1 MPSIPSVAELAPID
15 RALVAL
21 NREYEA
27 LHTAKEELFWTT
39 KMGITR
45 EYDAFNDAENAL
57 QAFRQDAARLAQVR
71 ALLAEPAITDAQRTT
86 LGGWVRFFEC
96 GVIEDPEA
104 SREAA
109 ETVALESAIAKQRG
123 ALPLAWIHPDSG
135 EPVRASSV
143 ALALKVA
150 SDPDERVRK
159 AAFRGL
165 ESLETFALESGFL
178 DLVRRRNK
186 FARLL
191 GFEDYYDWKVST
203 TEGFGKAKLFALLD
217 DLEARTREA
226 GRRRVEAVRAQHGD
240 DALAPWNFRF
250 HTQGDVLRD
259 LDPYFRFDEALL
271 RWGRS
276 FTGLGIRFEGSLVQ
290 LDLVVREGKYENG
303 FCHAPVAP
311 YEDAT
316 GFVRARVNFTST
328 AVPGQ
333 VGSGKRAAET
343 LFHEGG
349 HCAHFANMRMGAPC
363 FSQEFAPTSAA
374 FAETQSMF
382 CDSLLGDA
390 DWMARYALDAE
401 GRAPSWEIVEKAT
414 RLTQDGEVVH
424 LRNLLS
430 VCYAEKAI
438 YEIPDAE
445 LSAEAVMAAILRV
458 ERALNFIDR
467 CPRPTLAVPHLLSGE
482 SACIY
487 HGYVLALGGVAQTR
501 AFFEQRDGYLTDNP
515 KIGPTLREKYW
526 LPGNSITFTDYLAR
540 LTGGAFSFDALV
552 TEVSRT
558 ADEAVADQ
566 RRRLARSAE
575 RPKFEGAVDLDLT
588 LRMVHG
594 KDVIATTETARFEEV
609 AATYTAWLRGLEPK
623 R

>member
-1 MPSIPSVAELAPID
+1 MELDRVD
-15 RALVAL
+15 RAIVDL
-21 NREYEA
+21 NREYAA

-71 ALLAEPAITDAQRTT
+71 ALAADATTDAQRTT
-86 LGGWVRFFEC
+86 LAGWVHFFES
-96 GVIEDPEA
+96 GVIEDEA
-104 SREAA
+104 AQREAA
-109 ETVALESAIAKQRG
+109 ETVELESTIAKARG
-123 ALPLAWIHPDSG
+123 ALPLTWIHPETG

-159 AAFRGL
+159 AAYRAL
-165 ESLETFALESGFL
+165 ESIERFALENGFL
-178 DLVRRRNK
+178 ELVRRRNR
-186 FARLL
+186 FARRL
-191 GFEDYYDWKVST
+191 GFADYYDWKVST
-203 TEGFGKAKLFALLD
+203 TEGFDKATLFALLD
-217 DLEARTREA
+217 DLETRTREA
-226 GRRRVEAVRAQHGD
+226 GQRRVEAVLAKHGD
-240 DALAPWNFRF
+240 DALAAWNFRF

-259 LDPYFRFDEALL
+259 LDPYFPFHDALS

-276 FTGLGIRFEGSLVQ
+276 FTGLGIRFEGSLLQ
-290 LDLVVREGKYENG
+290 LDLIVRDGKFENG
-303 FCHAPVAP
+303 FCHAPEVP

-316 GFVRARVNFTST
+316 GRVRARVNFTST

-349 HCAHFANMRMGAPC
+349 HAAHFANMLMGAPC

-390 DWMARYALDAE
+390 DWIARYALDRD
-401 GRAPSWEIVEKAT
+401 GRSAPWEVIEKAT
-414 RLTQDGEVVH
+414 RLTQDNEVVH
-424 LRNLLS
+424 VRNLLT

-438 YEIPDAE
+438 YELSDDE
-445 LSAEAVMAAILRV
+445 LTADGVMAAVLKV
-458 ERALNFIDR
+458 EKRLNFIDR
-467 CPRPTLAVPHLLSGE
+467 CPRPTLAVPHLLAGE
-482 SACIY
+482 SSCIY

-501 AFFEQRDGYLTDNP
+501 AFFEHRDGYLTDNP
-515 KIGPTLREKYW
+515 KIGPTLREKFW
-526 LPGNSITFTDYLAR
+526 RPGNSITFTDYLAR
-540 LTGGAFSFDALV
+540 LTGSPFSFDALV
-552 TEVSRT
+552 KEASRT

-566 RRRLARSAE
+566 RTRLARAAE
-575 RPKFEGAVDLDLT
+575 RPRVDGKVDLDLT

-594 KDVIATTETARFEEV
+594 AEVLATTETATFEEV
-609 AATYTAWLRGLEPK
+609 AAKYSSWVRSLEPTA
-623 R
+623 RG